1 MQFNSDTGDTDNTGD
16 AVDAVSYAVNYS
28 ASSWNDN
35 NIEQYHTGILNAAA
49 YGGHLDIIKF
59 LKQEHSFTYGFANLV
74 ALKARKSDA
83 DSFENKD
90 DLVDLQYKGKEHF
103 RPLYDKLVTKIS
115 EFGNNIEI
123 APKKAYVSL
132 RSKKQFAI
140 LNPATKSRFEIGLI
154 IKDQKGEGILE
165 EVKTSNS
172 MCSHKINLSS
182 IEQIDSEVLNWVKV
196 AYKKSN

>member
-1 MQFNSDTGDTDNTGD
+1 MDTKAMTAKMIENLKLNTGK
-16 AVDAVSYAVNYS
+16 SL
-28 ASSWNDN
+28 
-35 NIEQYHTGILNAAA
+35 EQWITIVKAENFSKHGEIV
-49 YGGHLDIIKF
+49 KF

-74 ALKARKSDA
+74 ALKARRSDA
-83 DSFENKD
+83 DSFKNKD
-90 DLVDLQYKGKEHF
+90 DLVDSQYKGKEHF
-103 RPLYDKLVTKIS
+103 KPLYDKLIAKIS
-115 EFGNNIEI
+115 DFGNNIEI

-140 LNPATKSRFEIGLI
+140 LNPATKNRFEIGLI

-165 EVKTSNS
+165 EEKTSNS

-182 IEQIDSEVLNWVKV
+182 IEEINHEVMNRIKI

>member
-1 MQFNSDTGDTDNTGD
+1 MDTEAMTAKMIENLKLNTGK
-16 AVDAVSYAVNYS
+16 SL
-28 ASSWNDN
+28 
-35 NIEQYHTGILNAAA
+35 EQWITIVKAEKFSKHGE
-49 YGGHLDIIKF
+49 IIKF
-59 LKQEHSFTYGFANLV
+59 LKQEHSFTHGFANLV

-103 RPLYDKLVTKIS
+103 KPLYDKLITKIS

-132 RSKKQFAI
+132 RSKKQFVI
-140 LNPATKSRFEIGLI
+140 LNPATKNRFEIGLI

-182 IEQIDSEVLNWVKV
+182 IEEINDDIINWIKI

>member
-1 MQFNSDTGDTDNTGD
+1 MDTEAMTAKMIENLKLNTGK
-16 AVDAVSYAVNYS
+16 SL
-28 ASSWNDN
+28 
-35 NIEQYHTGILNAAA
+35 EQWITIVKAENFSKHGE
-49 YGGHLDIIKF
+49 IIKF
-59 LKQEHSFTYGFANLV
+59 LKQEHSFTHGFANLV

-83 DSFENKD
+83 DSFGNKE
-90 DLVDLQYKGKEHF
+90 DLVALQYKGKEHF
-103 RPLYDKLVTKIS
+103 KPLYDKLVTEILQ
-115 EFGNNIEI
+115 FGSNIEI

-154 IKDQKGEGILE
+154 IKNQEGEGVLKD
-165 EVKTSNS
+165 VKTSNS

-182 IEQIDSEVLNWVKV
+182 IEEINDDIINWIKI

>member
-1 MQFNSDTGDTDNTGD
+1 MDTEAMTAKMIENLKLNTGK
-16 AVDAVSYAVNYS
+16 SL
-28 ASSWNDN
+28 
-35 NIEQYHTGILNAAA
+35 EQWITIVKAEKFSKHGE
-49 YGGHLDIIKF
+49 IIKF
-59 LKQEHSFTYGFANLV
+59 LKQEHSFTHGFANLV

-103 RPLYDKLVTKIS
+103 KPLYDKLVTKIL

-154 IKDQKGEGILE
+154 IKDQKGEGVLE
-165 EVKTSNS
+165 EIKTSNS

-182 IEQIDSEVLNWVKV
+182 IEEINHEVMNWIKI